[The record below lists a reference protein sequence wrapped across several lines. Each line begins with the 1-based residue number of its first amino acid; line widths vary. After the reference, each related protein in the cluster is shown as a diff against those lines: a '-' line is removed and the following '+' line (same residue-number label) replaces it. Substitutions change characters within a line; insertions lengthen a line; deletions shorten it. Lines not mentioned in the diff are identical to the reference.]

1 MISVKKLLD
10 LTGKSALVTGA
21 AQGFG
26 FAIAKRLVD
35 AGATV
40 VLTDRNL
47 ESVERAAR
55 ILREDRDSTV
65 FCAELDVTNELQVI
79 ELFQKYPNLDTL
91 VNNAGVFSNHLL
103 LNLSAQEFERILS
116 VNLSGAFVCSRE
128 FARQATGAI
137 RKGVIVNIASVDALN
152 PSCEGQVH
160 YTASKHGLA
169 GLTKALSVELAPKGI
184 RVNAVCPGAAIT
196 EGAMALVS
204 AGAPDGI
211 DIANQWA
218 GIALHTP
225 LGRLI
230 EPDDV
235 ALAVL
240 FLVSPMAAG
249 ITGVLLPVDG
259 GILTQPLE
267 GYSEVP
273 T

>member
-1 MISVKKLLD
+1 MISVKNLLD
-10 LTGKSALVTGA
+10 LAGRSALVTGA

-47 ESVERAAR
+47 ESVERAAL
-55 ILREDRDSTV
+55 ILRKDGDSKV
-65 FCAELDVTNELQVI
+65 FCAQLDVTNELQVI
-79 ELFQKYPNLDTL
+79 ELFQKYPNFDIL

-103 LNLSAQEFERILS
+103 LNLSVQEFERILS

-128 FARQATGAI
+128 FARQVTAAI
-137 RKGVIVNIASVDALN
+137 RKGVIVNIASVDALS

-204 AGAPDGI
+204 VGAPDGI
-211 DIANQWA
+211 NIANQWA
-218 GIALHTP
+218 GIASHTP

-235 ALAVL
+235 ALSVL
-240 FLVSPMAAG
+240 FLASPMAAG

-267 GYSEVP
+267 GYNEVS